1 MAPEVICHQKE
12 GYSVKADIWSL
23 GCVLLEMLTG
33 KRPWYEDELIMV
45 TIKMKQNKRPPIP
58 PDITFS
64 DLAMDFQDSC
74 FAIDP
79 DERASASYLRRHPYL
94 ELPDDWTFQGFNV

>member
-1 MAPEVICHQKE
+1 MAPEVICHQME

-45 TIKMKQNKRPPIP
+45 TIKVCLVPLYYRS
-58 PDITFS
+58 ITE
-64 DLAMDFQDSC
+64 LLYA
-74 FAIDP
+74 
-79 DERASASYLRRHPYL
+79 DET
-94 ELPDDWTFQGFNV
+94 E